1 MDDNATIKVSRVSTG
16 MGITDEKQFTASSN
30 YQETLRRA
38 ETESSRLDGTRTMC
52 TRKYTLGA
60 RRVKGTPPKEEKHWY
75 VVGRERGN
83 GKGLGSWRRDGD
95 RQPTPPPR
103 KRSEN
108 PRMFRDC
115 SYSSATIRDTRGSR
129 HGCIHGALLI
139 LKVVKM

>member
-1 MDDNATIKVSRVSTG
+1 MDDNATIKVSRVSIG

-30 YQETLRRA
+30 YQETLRRT
-38 ETESSRLDGTRTMC
+38 ETESSTVDGTRTMC
-52 TRKYTLGA
+52 TRKYTLDA
-60 RRVKGTPPKEEKHWY
+60 RWVKGTPPKEEKHWY

-83 GKGLGSWRRDGD
+83 GKGARELKKRR
-95 RQPTPPPR
+95 RQTAHSPPR